1 MIRNISDVQT
11 FNEFVVIIIYVNEI
25 INDNS
30 KIQLFVIVVIIRQ
43 IYLIDDLK
51 IKILIKNDIIIF
63 EKLLFNFKRQ
73 KIKINN
79 CRKLKILFN
88 IKIRQSSSIKKI
100 VRFRFKITI
109 FFHKIVDVFIIVKS
123 FFLIEIFCLNFFINA
138 I

>member
-1 MIRNISDVQT
+1 MT
-11 FNEFVVIIIYVNEI
+11 F
-25 INDNS
+25 
-30 KIQLFVIVVIIRQ
+30 KKMLF
-43 IYLIDDLK
+43 D
-51 IKILIKNDIIIF
+51 F
-63 EKLLFNFKRQ
+63 ERQ

-109 FFHKIVDVFIIVKS
+109 FFYKIVDIFIIIKS

>member
-1 MIRNISDVQT
+1 MICDINDVQK
-11 FNEFVVIIIYVNEI
+11 FNEFIIIIIYVNEI

-30 KIQLFVIVVIIRQ
+30 KIQSFVIVVIIRQ
-43 IYLIDDLK
+43 IHLIDDLK
-51 IKILIKNDIIIF
+51 IKILIKNNIIMF
-63 EKLLFNFKRQ
+63 EKILFNFKRQ

-109 FFHKIVDVFIIVKS
+109 FFYKIVNVFIIVKS
-123 FFLIEIFCLNFFINA
+123 FFLIEIFYLNFFINA